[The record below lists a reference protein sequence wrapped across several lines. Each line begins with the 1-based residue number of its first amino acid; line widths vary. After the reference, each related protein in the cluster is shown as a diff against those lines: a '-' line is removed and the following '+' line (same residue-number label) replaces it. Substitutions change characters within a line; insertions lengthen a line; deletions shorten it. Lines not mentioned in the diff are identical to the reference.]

1 VLGEGGFDPT
11 VVVGGRLRAIGSGA
25 RLGTGTFLVAEADE
39 SDGSFLR
46 LTPTIAVITNIDRE
60 HLDHWRGGIGE
71 IQTAFV
77 EFANKVPFY
86 GLNVVCVEDPR
97 TAEILPRLNRRVAT
111 YGLGPDVQYR
121 VADVRA
127 HDDWSLTFE
136 VYERGFLLGRA
147 RLPVP
152 GRHNAL
158 NAMAAVAVGRELEMK
173 PASILR
179 ALESFAGVARRF
191 ELKGEEGGVLVVD
204 DYGHHPNEIRAV
216 LRAAREHSPRRRVV
230 IFQPHRYT
238 RTRDL
243 LPEFGGAFADADV
256 LFLAPIYPAGEAP
269 IPGITTER
277 LLEEIRASGHPDCR
291 LAPDLAEIPEA
302 VRSVTRH
309 GDLVLTLGAGSVHKV
324 GEALLKDLSARGVG
338 AGT

>member
-11 VVVGGRLRAIGSGA
+11 VVVGGRLRAIGTGA
-25 RLGTGTFLVAEADE
+25 RLGTGSFLVAEADE

-60 HLDHWRGGIGE
+60 HLDHWRGGIEE
-71 IQTAFV
+71 IQAAFV

-97 TAEILPRLNRRVAT
+97 TAEIVPRLNRRVST
-111 YGLGPDVQYR
+111 YGLGPAVDYR
-121 VADVRA
+121 VADVRT
-127 HDDWSLTFE
+127 HDDFSITFE

-158 NAMAAVAVGRELEMK
+158 NAVAAVAVGRELEMK
-173 PASILR
+173 PAAILR

-191 ELKGEEGGVLVVD
+191 EVKGEEGGVLVVD
-204 DYGHHPNEIRAV
+204 DYGHHPSEIRAV
-216 LRAAREHSPRRRVV
+216 LRAAREHSTRRRVV
-230 IFQPHRYT
+230 VFQPHRYT

-243 LPEFGGAFADADV
+243 LEDFAGAFTDADV
-256 LFLAPIYPAGEAP
+256 LFIAPIYPAGERPLA
-269 IPGITTER
+269 GITAER
-277 LLEEIRASGHPDCR
+277 LLEEVRRAGHPDCR
-291 LAPDLAEIPEA
+291 LAPDLAEIPDT
-302 VRSVTRH
+302 VRRTARS

-324 GEALLKDLSARGVG
+324 GEALLRELSARGVG
-338 AGT
+338 AAP